1 MLAVDAGNTRLK
13 IGFFSPNSFR
23 NGEYV
28 LPEYAAE
35 LDSPVI
41 SELDYARRVGY
52 TDRLKIT
59 EELLSSIDEP
69 QDWFIAQTG
78 KFPWNELQKQIA
90 ELRPKD
96 RFIFLSNNDIP
107 LETDVDNPAS
117 VGLDRLLAA
126 FAALKWRNVH
136 EKELEFGTESP
147 VVIADAGT
155 ALTVDLLT
163 SEGHFGGGVILP
175 GLHSLAAAL
184 PAISPKLPHIEI
196 SNPWDANF
204 PAKNTEEAC
213 IAGVVWGTIGVI
225 LHFYETA
232 HRHHHC
238 SLQYSPLKT
247 SEELPNPMSR
257 QWLPLLLTGGDTFV
271 LWEGITSANIQK
283 YPKTLLHTEQ
293 YLVLS
298 GIAAVVNSKDNN
310 EKI

>member
-1 MLAVDAGNTRLK
+1 MFAVDAGNTRLK
-13 IGFFSPNSFR
+13 IGFFSPDSIR

-35 LDSPVI
+35 LVSPVI

-59 EELLSSIDEP
+59 EELLSGIDEP
-69 QDWFIAQTG
+69 QDWFVAQTG
-78 KFPWNELQKQIA
+78 KFPWNELQKQIS

-96 RFIFLSNNDIP
+96 RFIFLSYEDIP

-126 FAALKWRNVH
+126 FAALQWRNVH
-136 EKELEFGTESP
+136 EKELEFGTDSP
-147 VVIADAGT
+147 VIIADAGT

-163 SEGHFGGGVILP
+163 PEGHFGGGVIFP
-175 GLHSLAAAL
+175 GLDALADTLAG
-184 PAISPKLPHIEI
+184 ISPRLPKVEI
-196 SNPWDANF
+196 PNVWDAGF
-204 PAKNTEEAC
+204 PAKNTQEAC
-213 IAGVVWGTIGVI
+213 AAGIVWGTIGVI

-232 HRHHHC
+232 HRHHRC

-247 SEELPNPMSR
+247 SEELPNPMSS
-257 QWLPLLLTGGDTFV
+257 QWIPLLLTGGDTFV
-271 LWEGITSANIQK
+271 LREGITPAYIQK
-283 YPKTLLHTEQ
+283 YPNTLLHTEQ

-298 GIAAVVNSKDNN
+298 GIAAVVNSRDNT
-310 EKI
+310 ETL